1 MTGHFPET
9 GSEFIGAS
17 PIPFGER
24 FPAMLGM
31 IGNRP
36 DSLPGYGDT
45 YRNSCWDA
53 LPQKWADI
61 SKLSEEELLKIPSV
75 RPKNVHDI
83 TQYFRTLVSSSQNLL
98 NPSRLADY
106 QKEFVWGEI
115 ELPLIPEA
123 WLQSIGRYTNSN
135 KCSEDINAV
144 SLELQSI
151 ERKRQVT
158 STQTPVEAIV
168 SKLEHFFSLFPENS
182 PELISF
188 LETPLLNLAQ
198 TKPLRGLKSVP
209 FLVTTWELL
218 LSRFGSYS
226 EIERELPLLTGSE
239 LMLRLNCLRASLD
252 IAVTLPSWVHQDE
265 RGELKVISP
274 LTPESLPEAYG
285 LAGSRQVNQ
294 IGKDFSFSRTPSDL
308 LKQSIAARIGIHEK
322 GVLTLDEAGTISGI
336 TRERMRQICRDLP
349 TEDIPIR
356 RWPIPSGW
364 STLIDSLE
372 TSRDLN
378 GTELLVKSHNL
389 IKRLGDQWAAMSP
402 SQLLE
407 LVYYY
412 GHKLDLEIVDDSLIQ
427 RGLIPQ
433 ELTKADIRKIVWKLS
448 ENTGF
453 ATEKDTQPDLI
464 EFLEEVYQIE
474 EGDELSDD
482 LVNFISDW
490 ALSEIRLPDG
500 YLFYTSTGSDR
511 RGGRFLGC
519 LNLIFSWTES
529 VTSEEIQQAMKRYS
543 VMRGEPSPPPVAVL
557 EAQINRFSGFRVDNG
572 IVSVET
578 KREPE
583 TTTAIGFIAQLLTE
597 APGNVLH
604 GNEILNEA
612 REAGYNNTTASM
624 FMRMGRV
631 VKPVGSGCFALLGS
645 YPTSEDIRSAV
656 KNSNAPKVRESL
668 DYSFYDGGI
677 ELSIMVG
684 TNMRNSG
691 VVGCPAVVRDAIAD
705 DKFEV
710 RTEMG
715 SHGKIAFSPPSAL
728 YGFAGA
734 LQVLNIKPGDS
745 IKVSID
751 YSSYEAWIGIQ

>member
-1 MTGHFPET
+1 MTGYFSET
-9 GSEFIGAS
+9 VSEVIGAS

-31 IGNRP
+31 IGDRP
-36 DSLPGYGDT
+36 DNLPGHGDA
-45 YRNSCWDA
+45 YRNSCWNA
-53 LPQKWADI
+53 LPQSWTDI
-61 SKLSEEELLKIPSV
+61 SELTEEELLKMPSV
-75 RPKNVHDI
+75 GPKKVRDI
-83 TQYFRTLVSSSQNLL
+83 TKYFRTLVSSSQNLL
-98 NPSRLADY
+98 NPIRLAGY

-115 ELPLIPEA
+115 ELPLVPEA
-123 WLQSIGRYTNSN
+123 WLQNIARYTNSN
-135 KCSEDINAV
+135 KCSEDIKAV
-144 SLELQSI
+144 SLELESI
-151 ERKRQVT
+151 ERERQVT
-158 STQTPVEAIV
+158 PTQTPVEAIV

-182 PELISF
+182 PEPISF

-198 TKPLRGLKSVP
+198 TKPLRGLESVP

-218 LSRFGSYS
+218 LSRFGSYR

-239 LMLRLNCLRASLD
+239 LMLRLDCLRSTLD
-252 IAVTLPSWVHQDE
+252 IAVTFPSWVHQNE
-265 RGELKVISP
+265 SGELKIIKP

-285 LAGSRQVNQ
+285 LGGSRQVNQ

-322 GVLTLDEAGTISGI
+322 GVLTLDEAAIMSGI

-349 TEDIPIR
+349 TEGIPIR
-356 RWPIPSGW
+356 RWPIPSEW
-364 STLIDSLE
+364 SSLIDSLE
-372 TSRDLN
+372 TSSDLN
-378 GTELLVKSHNL
+378 GTELLIKSHNL
-389 IKRLGDQWAAMSP
+389 IKRLGDQWAAMSL
-402 SQLLE
+402 SQLLD
-407 LVYYY
+407 LLHYY
-412 GHKLDLEIVDDSLIQ
+412 GHELGLEIVDDSLIQ
-427 RGLIPQ
+427 RGLLPQ
-433 ELTKADIRKIVWKLS
+433 ELTKAGIRKIVWRLS

-453 ATEKDTQPDLI
+453 ATEKDIQPDLI

-490 ALSEIRLPDG
+490 ALSEIRLPEG
-500 YLFYTSTGSDR
+500 YLFYTSTGSDS

-529 VTSEEIQQAMKRYS
+529 VTSEEIQQAMKRFS

-557 EAQINRFSGFRVDNG
+557 EAQINRFYGFRVDDG

-578 KREPE
+578 KREPD
-583 TTTAIGFIAQLLTE
+583 TTTAMGFIAQLLTE
-597 APGNVLH
+597 APCNVLH

-645 YPTSEDIRSAV
+645 YPTSEEIRSAV
-656 KNSNAPKVRESL
+656 KNSNAPKVKELL

-677 ELSIMVG
+677 ELDIVVG

-691 VVGCPAVVRDAIAD
+691 VIGCPAVVRDAIGH

-710 RTEMG
+710 RTETG

-745 IKVSID
+745 IKVSIN
-751 YSSYEAWIGIQ
+751 YSSYEAWVEIK